1 METIKMKVKQQLY
14 ETKEFKKL
22 TRLQMYDLWFR
33 QSLTE
38 KSIAL
43 LFGVTREQVKE
54 KREGFGLGFLESGI
68 ASLSGTPEYRDKT
81 KLIPIKPPKDWDGKL
96 MKLPKIAKDSTKH
109 RKENKDIL
117 NEVLGEQEDKKAR
130 AELDE
135 EKRRT
140 EERRKAAAEE
150 VDFASVNIHPEDD
163 HNEEFTPPNHSNELE
178 IDGKQF
184 TISND
189 ID

>member
-1 METIKMKVKQQLY
+1 MKVKEQLY

-38 KSIAL
+38 KSIAK

-117 NEVLGEQEDKKAR
+117 KDVLGEQEAKKAQ
-130 AELDE
+130 AELEE

-140 EERRKAAAEE
+140 EERNKTAEKE
-150 VDFASVNIHPEDD
+150 IDFATALRDTVENDNHE
-163 HNEEFTPPNHSNELE
+163 EEFTPPNHDDSIE
-178 IDGKQF
+178 IGGTQYK
-184 TISND
+184 
-189 ID
+189 IDTNID